1 MGEVLLATYRG
12 DDGLGISEGRVVL
25 KRTLPRHPNRQ
36 YQNKMLLEEGRIGL
50 RLLHQNLVET
60 FAVDQESDD
69 PLLLMEFLGGKS
81 MAQVLGAAKKQ
92 RTPLSV
98 ELALKIARD
107 IACGLHFAHTLAE
120 NGRGLGLVHRDV
132 SPANIFA
139 TYDGRVKVIDFGVAK
154 AKDSEIKTST
164 GILKGKIGYMS
175 PEHAGGQKLTP
186 ATDLWSVGVVLW
198 EMLIADRL
206 FSGTT
211 PAVTLYQ
218 ITHGEIEAPSKR
230 RPDLPGAVSALV
242 MRLLERD
249 LDKRIRSGAELV
261 AAIDRLGLN
270 LEGADVGAHLR
281 SVFPADAE
289 NAAADVQRA
298 ARRQGPPAP
307 QGLVDGGK
315 DTAETLVRDS
325 GDLLRLA
332 REISVS
338 AGATQVDGDSLDL
351 DLPSGPPSDID
362 DAPTRAMG
370 IDFMVDPNALR
381 SDEGEAA
388 TLVDDGRI
396 RSLLEQGEFNVPNT
410 GADTLGT
417 EEGAPTAADEVLFG
431 REAGE
436 VGPHPPS
443 SVAPDAATAVLEKGQ
458 LNIPPPTSPTTPEAP
473 ISKRL
478 SGERRT
484 TDPVVDKNALG
495 DAAPTEDEGAPV
507 HTETAR
513 NVPQAPGGTP
523 VAPRSP
529 SSGQP
534 APAAAAL
541 DGPTPGPR
549 EAMPVAPR
557 SASTVS
563 VALASFGAIA
573 LVLGMVFSF
582 VAHRRAAGR
591 TPVVYVYPGDLGT
604 DVIVARVSDAPAD
617 KREELGAIDLAAPIA
632 RIQKDGPRQKRD
644 PVMFRKHLVENKILE
659 RARLPTGGRKTAA
672 ALPPAIVLLSLI
684 ALALA
689 LPSFLG
695 MSAVVSWLLRL
706 ILLGA
711 CGVVGFLGVT
721 GGVLSWPGTAAYQ
734 ESGEP
739 PRLDAAS
746 MATAA
751 AESKDEQKEAQA
763 ED

>member
-12 DDGLGISEGRVVL
+12 DHGLGISEGRVVL

-36 YQNKMLLEEGRIGL
+36 HQNKMLLEEGRIGL

-60 FAVDQESDD
+60 FAVDQDGED

-98 ELALKIARD
+98 ELALKITRD
-107 IACGLHFAHTLAE
+107 IACGLHFAHTLAD

-218 ITHGEIEAPSKR
+218 ITHGEIESPQKR
-230 RPDLPGAVSALV
+230 RPDLPSAISDLV
-242 MRLLERD
+242 MRLLDRD
-249 LDKRIRSGAELV
+249 LETRIASGAELV
-261 AAIDRLGLN
+261 KAIDALGYN
-270 LEGADVGAHLR
+270 LDAANVGTHLR
-281 SVFPADAE
+281 TTFHDDAQR
-289 NAAADVQRA
+289 AAEDVRLA
-298 ARRQGPPAP
+298 ARRQGPAAP
-307 QGLVDGGK
+307 RGLVDGGK
-315 DTAETLVRDS
+315 DTAETVVRDS
-325 GDLLRLA
+325 GELMRIA
-332 REISVS
+332 REISGPS
-338 AGATQVDGDSLDL
+338 ATAVDEDPSIDL
-351 DLPSGPPSDID
+351 DIPGPPPHLD

-370 IDFMVDPNALR
+370 IDFVLDPNALR

-396 RSLLEQGEFNVPNT
+396 RSLLEQGDFNGPNT
-410 GADTLGT
+410 GAETQHDD
-417 EEGAPTAADEVLFG
+417 ASHPASADEVLFG
-431 REAGE
+431 AQGDAG
-436 VGPHPPS
+436 PPPAGA
-443 SVAPDAATAVLEKGQ
+443 APDVPTAILAQSQ
-458 LNIPPPTSPTTPEAP
+458 LKVPPATSPTTPEVP
-473 ISKRL
+473 VSKAL
-478 SGERRT
+478 TSGDRPT
-484 TDPVVDKNALG
+484 TEPNVDRDALK
-495 DAAPTEDEGAPV
+495 DAAPTEEEGEPLQ
-507 HTETAR
+507 TETAR
-513 NVPQAPGGTP
+513 NLPIAPGGDP
-523 VAPRSP
+523 L
-529 SSGQP
+529 
-534 APAAAAL
+534 PAAETPPPQPPPAAQL
-541 DGPTPGPR
+541 EGPTPGPR
-549 EAMPVAPR
+549 EAMPVATR
-557 SASTVS
+557 GASTIS

-591 TPVVYVYPGDLGT
+591 TPVVYVYPGDAGT
-604 DVIVARVSDAPAD
+604 DVIVARVSDAPAE
-617 KREELGAIDLAAPIA
+617 KRDELGAIDLNAPIA

-644 PVMFRKHLVENKILE
+644 PVAFRKLLADTKILE

-672 ALPPAIVLLSLI
+672 ALPPAIVLLSLL

-689 LPSFLG
+689 LPSFL
-695 MSAVVSWLLRL
+695 SRSTVVAWLLRL
-706 ILLGA
+706 VLLVG

-721 GGVLSWPGTAAYQ
+721 KGVLSWPGTAAYE
-734 ESGEP
+734 ESGP
-739 PRLDAAS
+739 PPSLDAARLAAS
-746 MATAA
+746 A
-751 AESKDEQKEAQA
+751 AEATPEAKDEQ
-763 ED
+763 